1 MYAVEPA
8 QVDDHLEIQMDV
20 MCPHLV
26 EARMTVAVMENRYLF
41 DAEVVANHY
50 LQTDYEVVGPES

>member
-1 MYAVEPA
+1 
-8 QVDDHLEIQMDV
+8 MDV
-20 MCPHLV
+20 MCPHSV